1 MCTLARGLAVA
12 LLLSFSSGCDHLCCV
27 AAAGK
32 KREREQNE
40 LGLEEGWAQHG
51 FVLLIGM
58 CDRRIKSNG

>member
-27 AAAGK
+27 AAASK

-40 LGLEEGWAQHG
+40 LGLEEGWA
-51 FVLLIGM
+51 
-58 CDRRIKSNG
+58 